1 MWSVAE
7 PIWCPCFGKESTPP
21 PTQAEAEAV
30 QTRKDCSICT
40 FSCTFQLCFSRYPR
54 HLNRSRWVVVSIAYA
69 WSVCCLPAVYQDES
83 TEVIQERVNEAQY
96 NSNLLSWHV
105 CRHHFSTSC
114 YYILQQLLQFLES
127 LHLLDF
133 HKHIISKELWIVLC
147 KVKLC
152 PGSFWGSGG
161 AGREQQTA
169 LWKWSTAGFNLRFWM
184 EDLLKDIQNQKRSA
198 VMATMGHHT
207 GWAGATDG
215 LDGGAE
221 TQNSWDVTFVIL
233 ESLTK
238 EFWLLSDFERWGQ
251 TGQTEGEREVQVQYC
266 TCYPPHLSSLSAETP
281 DMTPPQTGNRWG
293 RTIASCVPS

>member
-1 MWSVAE
+1 MLV
-7 PIWCPCFGKESTPP
+7 GT
-21 PTQAEAEAV
+21 
-30 QTRKDCSICT
+30 
-40 FSCTFQLCFSRYPR
+40 
-54 HLNRSRWVVVSIAYA
+54 N
-69 WSVCCLPAVYQDES
+69 
-83 TEVIQERVNEAQY
+83 
-96 NSNLLSWHV
+96 
-105 CRHHFSTSC
+105 FSTSC
-114 YYILQQLLQFLES
+114 YYILQQLQQFVES

-184 EDLLKDIQNQKRSA
+184 EDLLKDIQNQKGSA
-198 VMATMGHHT
+198 VMATVGHHT

-221 TQNSWDVTFVIL
+221 TQNSWDVTFLTL

-238 EFWLLSDFERWGQ
+238 ELWLLSDFERWGQ
-251 TGQTEGEREVQVQYC
+251 TGQTEGEREIKRGTGTVHVI
-266 TCYPPHLSSLSAETP
+266 HLISAPCLLRLQTWLLHRQEIVEAGRLHLAYLRSESSLLAPIWHANE
-281 DMTPPQTGNRWG
+281 D
-293 RTIASCVPS
+293 IAKSHKGDRRGILLLVCPYFLFLRDLSTTFVWKRNPEVG